1 MTLKK
6 PLEKKW
12 TITQRFETKVSYM
25 RSGIHSGIDYACPGG
40 TELLACFDGII
51 EKTENV
57 LINAG
62 YGRAIWIRS
71 AADPTLVALY
81 GHTSQ
86 LLAVKGAQVK
96 AGEIIAL
103 SGRSGFV
110 LGKTGYHLHFGLQK
124 NGTWIDPLPLFDQAQ
139 TVPITPEGIDVS
151 DEIKVPVRDA
161 DPEPKYESYTIK
173 KGDTMYGIAKRTLSD
188 AEKWKDLAYWNR
200 DIIENPRKI
209 YPGTVIRIPTALKK
223 KS

>member
-1 MTLKK
+1 MQLLK
-6 PLEKKW
+6 PFEKNW
-12 TITQRFETKVSYM
+12 PMTQRFETKVSYM
-25 RSGIHSGIDYACPGG
+25 RSGFHSGIDYACPNK
-40 TELLACFDGII
+40 TELLACFDGEVI
-51 EKTENV
+51 KTENV

-71 AADPTLVALY
+71 AADPSLVALY
-81 GHTSQ
+81 GHCSQ
-86 LLAVKGAQVK
+86 LLAVKGAKVN

-124 NGTWIDPLPLFDQAQ
+124 DGKWIDPLPLFDQAQ
-139 TVPITPEGIDVS
+139 PVPLTHEGIDVS

-161 DPEPKYESYTIK
+161 NPEPKYESYTIK
-173 KGDTMYGIAKRTLSD
+173 KGDTMYGIAKRTLGD
-188 AEKWKDLAYWNR
+188 PEKWKDLAYWNR